1 MSKEAHRRG
10 MKTRRKVLGDEWV
23 DAAERN
29 KTAFNEDFQRLITVY
44 AWDAVWNRPHFDHRM
59 RRLLTLAMT
68 AALGRWEEFRLHVR
82 AGLESKDLSQ
92 DDIKEL
98 LLQSAIYCGVP
109 TANHA
114 IKEARMEIDALA
126 KRTKATRR
134 RPS

>member
-1 MSKEAHRRG
+1 MGKDAYRKG
-10 MKTRRKVLGDEWV
+10 MKTRRNVLGDEWV

-29 KTAFNEDFQRLITVY
+29 KTSFNEDFQRLITIY
-44 AWDAVWNRPHFDHRM
+44 AWDEVWNRPHFNHKT

-68 AALGRWEEFRLHVR
+68 AALGRWEEFRIHVR
-82 AGLESKDLSQ
+82 SGLASKDLSE

-114 IKEARMEIDALA
+114 IKEARIEMDALA
-126 KRTKATRR
+126 KRTKAARR